1 MRFLTR
7 DYGLP
12 VETINFK
19 SLTQIEAAVCYVLRE
34 QMIIYLG
41 KGGGNEEK

>member
-34 QMIIYLG
+34 QMIYIFRKRRG
-41 KGGGNEEK
+41 K